1 MGKNLIVPNVVEDIL
16 MLAEKTGRIQVGG
29 VNENEVFELLYQL
42 SQLTEDKT
50 SFKKEDLQ
58 RAKVLFEEC
67 RDYSVS
73 ALQKMGYAPRT
84 PGIKSEVKGQTSK
97 IPTLLKVLWWYM
109 SFQAQNIELNFGE
122 RVLEGKRGMAI
133 GDQTILNFLND
144 VIEKVLGFKLA
155 KKTFTE
161 FAVSPNR
168 YLLAVTYNQIKLPNT
183 YAGGKVNEWVY
194 PINYLSRIVKEYDI
208 FLDLFGGGGYATLA
222 VSPITNVE
230 YYINE
235 YSFLITVYYQ
245 VLADDGLYLQ
255 FKDLLGVL
263 VKAVKGVLK
272 DEQCDPDAIQY
283 FANKGINGL
292 SADDSVQNMREI
304 YLYYMDLI
312 KTNDLK
318 NLNKWLQHSLR
329 INDNGFSF
337 MNTYRRT
344 AAGECKKPF
353 TDIIFKMSDSE
364 LIDAALAF
372 MLRFTF
378 TTGASSESVSSIKKT
393 KLETLIDRLEAGCFD
408 AAHDRFRNIRGI
420 ANSDSL
426 VKANEFIIEY
436 CCGQKKTLLNKRETF
451 KKCLI
456 YSDSPYLATQGYD
469 NKKKDGINPDS
480 MHELIDKL
488 VWASSQGNHFIF
500 SCRGTCTTTQD
511 VKYAVRFKLFDLD
524 KLGAALDK
532 GIEFEDVK
540 DLEDYM
546 TPGIEEYPT
555 PRGWKHKKSESILK
569 LYQKAALGN
578 KIIYE
583 ELFKYFDN
591 LGKFYVLVTI
601 PRSEIIKA
609 WKKLNPKVAEEINK
623 EITMRE
629 DRFYEWQ
636 EEIDAMNK
644 DDPNKD
650 IEEVDFES
658 KIEPKQNQQVEKI
671 LSKKGYSKSSW
682 KSLQLEAIK
691 NMLLTLS
698 IMEVYITDFDYVTP
712 PDYHAKE
719 SKTDVSTC
727 SYMKLTLKEFLAILK
742 QYMVRVK

>member
-16 MLAEKTGRIQVGG
+16 MLAEKKNRIQVGG
-29 VNENEVFELLYQL
+29 VNENEVFNLLYRL
-42 SQLTEDKT
+42 AKLTEDKKSFSPT
-50 SFKKEDLQ
+50 SLKK
-58 RAKVLFEEC
+58 AKSLYSVC
-67 RDYSVS
+67 RKYSVS
-73 ALQKMGYAPRT
+73 ALKKMGYAPRT
-84 PGIKSEVKGQTSK
+84 PGIKSEIKGETSK

-122 RVLEGKRGMAI
+122 RVIEGKRGMAI
-133 GDQTILNFLND
+133 GDQTILGFLNEA
-144 VIEKVLGFKLA
+144 IEKALGFKLA

-161 FAVSPNR
+161 FAVSPSR
-168 YLLAVTYNQIKLPNT
+168 YLGAVTYNQIKLPNT
-183 YAGGKVNEWVY
+183 YAGAKVDAWGY

-222 VSPITNVE
+222 VNPLINVE

-235 YSFLITVYYQ
+235 FSFLITVYYQ
-245 VLADDGLYLQ
+245 VLADESLYLQ

-263 VKAVKGVLK
+263 VKAIEG
-272 DEQCDPDAIQY
+272 DSAAIQY

-292 SADDSVQNMREI
+292 SADDCIQNMREI
-304 YLYYMDLI
+304 YLYYMGLI
-312 KTNDLK
+312 KINDLK
-318 NLNKWLQHSLR
+318 NVDKWLQHSLR
-329 INDNGFSF
+329 INDNGFSKED
-337 MNTYRRT
+337 TYHRI
-344 AAGECKKPF
+344 AAGVCEKPF
-353 TDIIFKMSDSE
+353 EDQVFSISDSKLVE
-364 LIDAALAF
+364 IALAF

-378 TTGASSESVSSIKKT
+378 TTGASSESISSIKSK
-393 KLETLIDRLEAGCFD
+393 KIETLLSMLKNDCFD
-408 AAHDRFRNIRGI
+408 VAHDRFRNIRGI

-488 VWASSQGNHFIF
+488 VWASERKNHFIF

-524 KLGAALDK
+524 KLGVDLDK
-532 GIEFEDVK
+532 GREFEDLK

-555 PRGWKHKKSESILK
+555 PRGWKHKTSESILK

-609 WKKLNPKVAEEINK
+609 WKKLNPVVVDKITAEI
-623 EITMRE
+623 MRE
-629 DRFYEWQ
+629 ERFYNWQ
-636 EEIDAMNK
+636 EEIDAMNV
-644 DDPNKD
+644 DDPDKD

-658 KIEPKQNQQVEKI
+658 NIEPKQNQQVEKI

-698 IMEVYITDFDYVTP
+698 IMEVYITDFDYVAP
-712 PDYHAKE
+712 PDYHAQE
-719 SKTDVSTC
+719 SKTDISIC

-742 QYMVRVK
+742 QYMIRMK

>member
-16 MLAEKTGRIQVGG
+16 MLAEKKNRIQVGG
-29 VNENEVFELLYQL
+29 VNENEVFNLLYRL
-42 SQLTEDKT
+42 AKLTEDKKSFSPT
-50 SFKKEDLQ
+50 SLKK
-58 RAKVLFEEC
+58 AKSLYSIC
-67 RDYSVS
+67 RKYSVS
-73 ALQKMGYAPRT
+73 ALKKMGYAPRT
-84 PGIKSEVKGQTSK
+84 PGIKSEIKGETSK

-122 RVLEGKRGMAI
+122 RVIEGKRGMAI
-133 GDQTILNFLND
+133 GDQTILGFLNEA
-144 VIEKVLGFKLA
+144 IEKALGFKLA

-161 FAVSPNR
+161 FAVSPSR
-168 YLLAVTYNQIKLPNT
+168 YLGAVTYNQIKLPNT
-183 YAGGKVNEWVY
+183 YAGAKVDAWGY

-222 VSPITNVE
+222 VNPLTNVE

-235 YSFLITVYYQ
+235 FSFLITVYYQ
-245 VLADDGLYLQ
+245 VLADESLYLQ

-263 VKAVKGVLK
+263 VKAIEG
-272 DEQCDPDAIQY
+272 DSAAIQY

-292 SADDSVQNMREI
+292 SADDCIQNMREI
-304 YLYYMDLI
+304 YLYYMGLI

-318 NLNKWLQHSLR
+318 NVDKWLQHSLR
-329 INDNGFSF
+329 INDNGFSKED
-337 MNTYRRT
+337 TYHRI
-344 AAGECKKPF
+344 AAGVCEKPF
-353 TDIIFKMSDSE
+353 EDQVFSISDSKLVE
-364 LIDAALAF
+364 IALAF

-378 TTGASSESVSSIKKT
+378 TTGASSESISSIKSK
-393 KLETLIDRLEAGCFD
+393 KIETLLSMLKNDCFD
-408 AAHDRFRNIRGI
+408 VAHDRFRNIRGI

-488 VWASSQGNHFIF
+488 VWASERKNHFIF

-524 KLGAALDK
+524 KLGVDLDK
-532 GIEFEDVK
+532 GREFEDLK

-555 PRGWKHKKSESILK
+555 PRGWKHKTSESILK

-609 WKKLNPKVAEEINK
+609 WKKLNPVVVDKITAEI
-623 EITMRE
+623 MRE
-629 DRFYEWQ
+629 ERFYNWQ
-636 EEIDAMNK
+636 EEIDAMNV
-644 DDPNKD
+644 DDPDKD

-658 KIEPKQNQQVEKI
+658 NIEPKQNQQVEKI

-698 IMEVYITDFDYVTP
+698 IMEVYITDFDYVAP
-712 PDYHAKE
+712 PDYHAQE
-719 SKTDVSTC
+719 SKTDISIC

-742 QYMVRVK
+742 QYMIRMK

>member
-1 MGKNLIVPNVVEDIL
+1 MGKNLIVPNVIEDIL
-16 MLAEKTGRIQVGG
+16 MLAEKKNRIQVGG
-29 VNENEVFELLYQL
+29 VNENEVFDLLYRL
-42 SQLTEDKT
+42 AKLTEDKKSFSST
-50 SFKKEDLQ
+50 SLKK
-58 RAKVLFEEC
+58 AKSLYSVC
-67 RDYSVS
+67 RKYSVS
-73 ALQKMGYAPRT
+73 ALKKMGYAPRT
-84 PGIKSEVKGQTSK
+84 PGIKSEVNGQTSK

-109 SFQAQNIELNFGE
+109 SFQAQKIELNFGE

-133 GDQTILNFLND
+133 GDQTVLGFLNEA
-144 VIEKVLGFKLA
+144 IEKVLGFKLA

-161 FAVSPNR
+161 FAVSPSR
-168 YLLAVTYNQIKLPNT
+168 YLGAVTYNQIKLPNT
-183 YAGGKVNEWVY
+183 YAGAKTDEWGY

-222 VSPITNVE
+222 VNPLTNVE

-235 YSFLITVYYQ
+235 FSFLITVYYQ
-245 VLADDGLYLQ
+245 VLADESLYLQ

-263 VKAVKGVLK
+263 VKAVEG
-272 DEQCDPDAIQY
+272 DPAAIQY

-304 YLYYMDLI
+304 YLYYMGLI

-318 NLNKWLQHSLR
+318 NVDKWLQHSLR
-329 INDNGFSF
+329 INDNGFSKED
-337 MNTYRRT
+337 TYHRI
-344 AAGECKKPF
+344 AAGLCEKPF
-353 TDIIFKMSDSE
+353 EDQVFSISDSKLVE
-364 LIDAALAF
+364 IALAF

-378 TTGASSESVSSIKKT
+378 TTGASSESISSIKSK
-393 KLETLIDRLEAGCFD
+393 KIETLLSMLKNDCFD
-408 AAHDRFRNIRGI
+408 VAHDRFRNIRGI

-456 YSDSPYLATQGYD
+456 YSDSPYLSTQGYD

-500 SCRGTCTTTQD
+500 SCRGTCTTTSDTRHAAKAGVIEASALEEILKQGRGITEEELRKCADIHITD
-511 VKYAVRFKLFDLD
+511 VGSSSGLK
-524 KLGAALDK
+524 
-532 GIEFEDVK
+532 
-540 DLEDYM
+540 
-546 TPGIEEYPT
+546 
-555 PRGWKHKKSESILK
+555 KKSGRNVLQS
-569 LYQKAALGN
+569 YQNAAVGN
-578 KIIYE
+578 KTLYE
-583 ELFKYFDN
+583 DLFGYFDK

-601 PRSEIIKA
+601 PRFEMADAWRIVNKDQFEVMYDEFSENEKYDERREE
-609 WKKLNPKVAEEINK
+609 AEASDYE
-623 EITMRE
+623 RE
-629 DRFYEWQ
+629 NAILS
-636 EEIDAMNK
+636 EIDAKVMAETLKEIEYVLSRNYQSR
-644 DDPNKD
+644 DDWEN
-650 IEEVDFES
+650 
-658 KIEPKQNQQVEKI
+658 
-671 LSKKGYSKSSW
+671 
-682 KSLQLEAIK
+682 LQREAIK
-691 NMLLTLS
+691 NMLLKLS

-742 QYMVRVK
+742 QYMVRIK

>member
-1 MGKNLIVPNVVEDIL
+1 MGKNLIVPNVIEDIL
-16 MLAEKTGRIQVGG
+16 MLTEKKSRIQVGG
-29 VNENEVFELLYQL
+29 VNENDVFELLYQL

-84 PGIKSEVKGQTSK
+84 PGIKSEVNGQTSK

-109 SFQAQNIELNFGE
+109 SFQAQKIELNFGE

-133 GDQTILNFLND
+133 GDQTILGFLND

-168 YLLAVTYNQIKLPNT
+168 YLLAVTYNQIKLPYT
-183 YAGGKVNEWVY
+183 YAGAKTDEWGY

-222 VSPITNVE
+222 VNPLTNVE

-235 YSFLITVYYQ
+235 ITFLNTVYYQ
-245 VLADDGLYLQ
+245 VLADESLYLQ

-263 VKAVKGVLK
+263 VKAVEG
-272 DEQCDPDAIQY
+272 DPVAIQY
-283 FANKGINGL
+283 FADKGINGL

-304 YLYYMDLI
+304 YSYYMDLI
-312 KTNDLK
+312 EVK
-318 NLNKWLQHSLR
+318 NWEKFGVLLQHSLR
-329 INDNGFSF
+329 INDDGFDF

-344 AAGECKKPF
+344 AAGVCKRPF
-353 TDIIFKMSDSE
+353 TDYVFKMSDSE

-372 MLRFTF
+372 VISFTF
-378 TTGASSESVSSIKKT
+378 TTGASSRGASSIKPKKVKT
-393 KLETLIDRLEAGCFD
+393 LLSMLKNNCFD
-408 AAHDRFRNIRGI
+408 VAHDRFRNIRGVG
-420 ANSDSL
+420 NSDSITP
-426 VKANEFIIEY
+426 ADEFIIEY

-456 YSDSPYLATQGYD
+456 YSDSPYLATQGYEGGD
-469 NKKKDGINPDS
+469 INSDS

-488 VWASSQGNHFIF
+488 VGVSSQDNHFIF

-511 VKYAVRFKLFDLD
+511 TKYAAKMVLSSEELEKVLI
-524 KLGAALDK
+524 K
-532 GIEFEDVK
+532 GNGITDEELRRSVDIEITDV
-540 DLEDYM
+540 
-546 TPGIEEYPT
+546 PT
-555 PRGWKHKKSESILK
+555 PTRMKKKSGRNILRS
-569 LYQKAALGN
+569 YQNAARGN
-578 KIIYE
+578 KALYE
-583 ELFKYFDN
+583 DLFGYFDK

-601 PRSEIIKA
+601 PRFEMINAWSKVNKQQYDVLCESIEEDEKYDDIKEEIENLCDESAAVVDAKLKA
-609 WKKLNPKVAEEINK
+609 SVAEEAAKVIK
-623 EITMRE
+623 EKLSRNYQS
-629 DRFYEWQ
+629 R
-636 EEIDAMNK
+636 
-644 DDPNKD
+644 DDWEN
-650 IEEVDFES
+650 
-658 KIEPKQNQQVEKI
+658 
-671 LSKKGYSKSSW
+671 
-682 KSLQLEAIK
+682 LQREAIK
-691 NMLLTLS
+691 NMLLKLS

-719 SKTDVSTC
+719 SKTDVSSY
-727 SYMKLTLKEFLAILK
+727 SYMRLTLKEFLAILK

>member
-16 MLAEKTGRIQVGG
+16 MLTEKRSRIQVGG

-58 RAKVLFEEC
+58 KAKKLFEDC

-84 PGIKSEVKGQTSK
+84 PGIKSEIKGEISK

-122 RVLEGKRGMAI
+122 RVIEGKRGMAI
-133 GDQTILNFLND
+133 GDQTILNFLNEA
-144 VIEKVLGFKLA
+144 IEKALGFKLA

-168 YLLAVTYNQIKLPNT
+168 YLLAVTYNQIKLPYT
-183 YAGGKVNEWVY
+183 YAGAKVEKWGY

-222 VSPITNVE
+222 VNPLTNVE

-235 YSFLITVYYQ
+235 FSFLITMYYQ
-245 VLADDGLYLQ
+245 VLADESLYLQ
-255 FKDLLGVL
+255 FKDSLGVL
-263 VKAVKGVLK
+263 AKAVEG
-272 DEQCDPDAIQY
+272 DPDAIQY
-283 FANKGINGL
+283 FVNKGINGL
-292 SADDSVQNMREI
+292 STDDSVQNMREI
-304 YLYYMDLI
+304 YSYYMDLI
-312 KTNDLK
+312 EVNDLR
-318 NLNKWLQHSLR
+318 NVNKWLQHSLR

-378 TTGASSESVSSIKKT
+378 TTGASSESISSIKPKKIKT
-393 KLETLIDRLEAGCFD
+393 LLKLLKKDCFD
-408 AAHDRFRNIRGI
+408 VAHERFRNMRGI

-426 VKANEFIIEY
+426 VKANEFIVEY
-436 CCGQKKTLLNKRETF
+436 CCSQKKTLLNKRETL

-469 NKKKDGINPDS
+469 NEEEDGINSGS
-480 MHELIDKL
+480 MRGLIDKL
-488 VWASSQGNHFIF
+488 VWASSQDNHFIF

-511 VKYAVRFKLFDLD
+511 TKYAAKMVLSPEELEKVLI
-524 KLGAALDK
+524 K
-532 GIEFEDVK
+532 GNGITDEELRRSVDIEITDV
-540 DLEDYM
+540 
-546 TPGIEEYPT
+546 PT
-555 PRGWKHKKSESILK
+555 STRMKKKSGRNILRS
-569 LYQKAALGN
+569 YQNAARGN
-578 KIIYE
+578 KALYE
-583 ELFKYFDN
+583 DLFGYFDK

-601 PRSEIIKA
+601 PRFEMVNAWSKVNKQQYKVLCDSIEEDEKYDNIKEEIENLCDEDAAVFDAKLKA
-609 WKKLNPKVAEEINK
+609 SVAEEAAKVIK
-623 EITMRE
+623 ERLS
-629 DRFYEWQ
+629 RNYQ
-636 EEIDAMNK
+636 SR
-644 DDPNKD
+644 
-650 IEEVDFES
+650 VDWE
-658 KIEPKQNQQVEKI
+658 N
-671 LSKKGYSKSSW
+671 
-682 KSLQLEAIK
+682 LQREAIK

-719 SKTDVSTC
+719 SKTDVSTF
-727 SYMKLTLKEFLAILK
+727 SYMKLTLKEFLVILK
-742 QYMVRVK
+742 QYMVRIK

>member
-16 MLAEKTGRIQVGG
+16 MLAEKKNRIQVGG

-58 RAKVLFEEC
+58 KAKKLFEEC

-84 PGIKSEVKGQTSK
+84 PGIKSKVSGQTSK

-133 GDQTILNFLND
+133 GDQTILGFLND
-144 VIEKVLGFKLA
+144 VIEKALGFKLA

-161 FAVSPNR
+161 FAVSPSR
-168 YLLAVTYNQIKLPNT
+168 YLGAVTYNQIELPNN
-183 YAGGKVNEWVY
+183 YAGAKVEKWGY

-222 VSPITNVE
+222 VNPLINVE

-235 YSFLITVYYQ
+235 ITFLNTMYYQ
-245 VLADDGLYLQ
+245 VLADKSLYLQ

-263 VKAVKGVLK
+263 VKAVEG
-272 DEQCDPDAIQY
+272 DPDAIQY

-292 SADDSVQNMREI
+292 STDDSVQNMMEI

-312 KTNDLK
+312 ETNDWETLGV
-318 NLNKWLQHSLR
+318 LVQHSLR
-329 INDNGFSF
+329 INDDGFSY

-344 AAGECKKPF
+344 AAGECKRPF
-353 TDIIFKMSDSE
+353 TDIVFKMSDSE
-364 LIDAALAF
+364 LVDAALAF
-372 MLRFTF
+372 VLSFTF
-378 TTGASSESVSSIKKT
+378 TTGASSRGASSIKPK
-393 KLETLIDRLEAGCFD
+393 KIETLLKLLKKDCFD
-408 AAHDRFRNIRGI
+408 VAHERFRNIRGI
-420 ANSDSL
+420 ANSDAL

-456 YSDSPYLATQGYD
+456 YSDSPYLATQGYEGG
-469 NKKKDGINPDS
+469 GITGEE

-488 VWASSQGNHFIF
+488 VWASSQDNHFIF

-511 VKYAVRFKLFDLD
+511 TKYAAKMVLSPEELEKVLI
-524 KLGAALDK
+524 K
-532 GIEFEDVK
+532 GNGITDEELRRSVDIEITDV
-540 DLEDYM
+540 
-546 TPGIEEYPT
+546 PT
-555 PRGWKHKKSESILK
+555 STRMKKKSGRNILRS
-569 LYQKAALGN
+569 YQNAARGN
-578 KIIYE
+578 KALYE
-583 ELFKYFDN
+583 DLFGYFDK

-601 PRSEIIKA
+601 PRFEMVNAWSKVNKQQYEVLCDSIEEDEEYDNIKEEIENLCDEDAAVFDAKLKA
-609 WKKLNPKVAEEINK
+609 SVAEEAAKVIK
-623 EITMRE
+623 EKLSRNYQS
-629 DRFYEWQ
+629 R
-636 EEIDAMNK
+636 
-644 DDPNKD
+644 
-650 IEEVDFES
+650 VDWE
-658 KIEPKQNQQVEKI
+658 N
-671 LSKKGYSKSSW
+671 
-682 KSLQLEAIK
+682 LQREAIK

-719 SKTDVSTC
+719 SKTDVSTF

-742 QYMVRVK
+742 QYMIRVK

>member
-16 MLAEKTGRIQVGG
+16 MLAEKKNRIQVGG
-29 VNENEVFELLYQL
+29 VVEEDVFELLYQL

-84 PGIKSEVKGQTSK
+84 PGIKSEIKGETSK

-109 SFQAQNIELNFGE
+109 SFQAQKIELNFGE

-133 GDQTILNFLND
+133 GDQTILGFLNN
-144 VIEKVLGFKLA
+144 VIEKALGFKLA

-161 FAVSPNR
+161 FAVSPSR
-168 YLLAVTYNQIKLPNT
+168 YLGAVTYNQIKLPYT
-183 YAGGKVNEWVY
+183 YAGAKTDEWGY

-222 VSPITNVE
+222 VNPLTNVE

-235 YSFLITVYYQ
+235 FSFLITVYYQ
-245 VLADDGLYLQ
+245 VLADESLYLQ

-263 VKAVKGVLK
+263 VKAVEG
-272 DEQCDPDAIQY
+272 DPDAIQY

-292 SADDSVQNMREI
+292 STDDSVQNMKEI
-304 YLYYMDLI
+304 YLYYMGLI

-318 NLNKWLQHSLR
+318 NVDKWLQHSLR

-378 TTGASSESVSSIKKT
+378 TTGASSESISSIKKT

-408 AAHDRFRNIRGI
+408 VAHDRFRNIRGI

-469 NKKKDGINPDS
+469 NEEEDGINSNS
-480 MHELIDKL
+480 MHGLIDKL

-500 SCRGTCTTTQD
+500 SCRGTCTTTSDTRHAAKAGVIEASALEEILKQGRGITEEELRKCADIHITD
-511 VKYAVRFKLFDLD
+511 VGSSSGLK
-524 KLGAALDK
+524 
-532 GIEFEDVK
+532 
-540 DLEDYM
+540 
-546 TPGIEEYPT
+546 
-555 PRGWKHKKSESILK
+555 KKSGRNVLQS
-569 LYQKAALGN
+569 YQNAAVGN
-578 KIIYE
+578 KTLYE
-583 ELFKYFDN
+583 DLFGYFDK

-601 PRSEIIKA
+601 PRSEMADVWRIVKKDQFDVMYDEFKENEKYDELWEEAEASYPEEAIKIRSKIDA
-609 WKKLNPKVAEEINK
+609 KVMAETLK
-623 EITMRE
+623 EIEYVLSRNYQS
-629 DRFYEWQ
+629 R
-636 EEIDAMNK
+636 
-644 DDPNKD
+644 DDWEN
-650 IEEVDFES
+650 
-658 KIEPKQNQQVEKI
+658 
-671 LSKKGYSKSSW
+671 
-682 KSLQLEAIK
+682 LQREAIK
-691 NMLLTLS
+691 NMLLKLS

-719 SKTDVSTC
+719 SKTDVSSY
-727 SYMKLTLKEFLAILK
+727 SYMRLTLKEFLAILK

>member
-16 MLAEKTGRIQVGG
+16 MLAEKKNRIQVGG

-58 RAKVLFEEC
+58 RAKKLFEDC

-73 ALQKMGYAPRT
+73 ALQKMGYVPRT

-109 SFQAQNIELNFGE
+109 SFQAQKIELNFGE

-133 GDQTILNFLND
+133 GDQTILGFLND

-161 FAVSPNR
+161 FAVSPSR
-168 YLLAVTYNQIKLPNT
+168 YLGAVTYNQIKLPYT
-183 YAGGKVNEWVY
+183 YAGAKTDEWGY

-222 VSPITNVE
+222 VNPLTNVE

-235 YSFLITVYYQ
+235 ITFLNTVYYQ
-245 VLADDGLYLQ
+245 VLADESLYLQ

-263 VKAVKGVLK
+263 VKAVEG
-272 DEQCDPDAIQY
+272 DPDAIQY

-292 SADDSVQNMREI
+292 SADDSVQNMMEI
-304 YLYYMDLI
+304 YLYYMGLI

-318 NLNKWLQHSLR
+318 NVNKWLQHSLR
-329 INDNGFSF
+329 INDDGFDF

-344 AAGECKKPF
+344 AAGECKRPF
-353 TDIIFKMSDSE
+353 TDYVFKMSDSDLVE
-364 LIDAALAF
+364 IALAF

-378 TTGASSESVSSIKKT
+378 TTGASSESISSIKPK
-393 KLETLIDRLEAGCFD
+393 KIETLLKLLKKDCFD
-408 AAHDRFRNIRGI
+408 VAHERFRNIKGI

-436 CCGQKKTLLNKRETF
+436 CCGQKKTLLNKRETL

-469 NKKKDGINPDS
+469 NEEEDGINSDS
-480 MHELIDKL
+480 MHGLIDKL
-488 VWASSQGNHFIF
+488 VWASERKNHFIF
-500 SCRGTCTTTQD
+500 SCRGTCTTTSDTKHAAKAGAIAVSELEEILSKGRGITEEELRKCADIYITD
-511 VKYAVRFKLFDLD
+511 VGSSSGLK
-524 KLGAALDK
+524 
-532 GIEFEDVK
+532 
-540 DLEDYM
+540 
-546 TPGIEEYPT
+546 
-555 PRGWKHKKSESILK
+555 KKSGRNVLQS
-569 LYQKAALGN
+569 YQNAAVGN
-578 KIIYE
+578 KALYE
-583 ELFKYFDN
+583 DLFGYFDK
-591 LGKFYVLVTI
+591 LGKFYVLVSI
-601 PRSEIIKA
+601 PRSEMIDV
-609 WKKLNPKVAEEINK
+609 WRKV
-623 EITMRE
+623 
-629 DRFYEWQ
+629 
-636 EEIDAMNK
+636 NK
-644 DDPNKD
+644 DQFEVMYDEFSENEKYD
-650 IEEVDFES
+650 ELREEAEASDYER
-658 KIEPKQNQQVEKI
+658 ENAI
-671 LSKKGYSKSSW
+671 LSKIDAEVMAETLKEIEYVLSRNYQSRVDW
-682 KSLQLEAIK
+682 ENLQREAIK
-691 NMLLTLS
+691 NMLLKLS

-719 SKTDVSTC
+719 SKTDVSSY
-727 SYMKLTLKEFLAILK
+727 SYMRLTLKEFLAILK